1 MTSDIEMRMN
11 MAAIKK
17 TDPYAKEI
25 IESSAHV
32 AFYTFNSAIN
42 EWEKTDVEGAFFI
55 YSRNAE
61 PYQSIFINNR
71 LNTNSFV
78 EPITGSLELQPQRP
92 FLLYRNERS
101 RIRGFWF
108 YNNTECDRI
117 GDIIKKLI
125 EGCNDRKENINS
137 QPNSSASAL
146 GNVIGNNSC
155 SNIGMNVNN
164 NNNVGGSQDNNSILH
179 LLTKAQENFNSSQR
193 VANGNGG
200 FSGGGGGGFVDHST
214 PTMEQNQRIPQTP
227 VTPLKLEANPS
238 ESVLNFFAKAKPTP
252 TSDVPLLQ
260 RLNSLNPVSVDQIEK
275 QQRVTTPVST
285 GGGGGGDLLQIHSNL
300 VENSFAQFKIGIP
313 QMNDVENSP
322 LAKFLGSSNFG
333 RPQQQLQNE
342 MRLNAPNKPALMPP
356 TMFATTTTA
365 VKEEAPSS
373 STSSGNPPAW
383 EAEKMPEPLT
393 QSQLTQAIS
402 YLMRNDPA
410 FVRKI
415 HEAYLKSFTDMV
427 SL

>member
-1 MTSDIEMRMN
+1 MTSSDIEMRMN
-11 MAAIKK
+11 LAAIKK

-32 AFYTFNSAIN
+32 AFYTFNSGIN
-42 EWEKTDVEGAFFI
+42 EWEKTDVEGSFFI

-61 PYQSIFINNR
+61 PFQSIFINNR

-78 EPITGSLELQPQRP
+78 EPITASLELQPQRP

-117 GDIIKKLI
+117 GDIVKKLI
-125 EGCNDRKENINS
+125 DGCTERKENINS

-146 GNVIGNNSC
+146 GNIIGNNSC
-155 SNIGMNVNN
+155 NSGLNMNN
-164 NNNVGGSQDNNSILH
+164 NCGGGSQDNNSILH
-179 LLTKAQENFNSSQR
+179 LLTKAQENYNSSQR

-200 FSGGGGGGFVDHST
+200 GCVVDHST
-214 PTMEQNQRIPQTP
+214 PTMEHNQRIPQTP

-238 ESVLNFFAKAKPTP
+238 ESVMNFFAKAKPTP
-252 TSDVPLLQ
+252 NSDVPLLQ

-285 GGGGGGDLLQIHSNL
+285 GGDLLQIHSNS
-300 VENSFAQFKIGIP
+300 VENSFAQFKIGGP
-313 QMNDVENSP
+313 QLNDVENSP

-333 RPQQQLQNE
+333 RPQQQLQQHE
-342 MRLNAPNKPALMPP
+342 IRSHVSNKPALMPP
-356 TMFATTTTA
+356 TMFATTTAAT
-365 VKEEAPSS
+365 KDDAPSMM
-373 STSSGNPPAW
+373 NPPVW
-383 EAEKMPEPLT
+383 GEAADKMPEPLT

-402 YLMRNDPA
+402 YLMRNDPG

>member
-11 MAAIKK
+11 LAAIKK

-32 AFYTFNSAIN
+32 AFYTFNSQIN

-78 EPITGSLELQPQRP
+78 EPITASLELQPQRP

-125 EGCNDRKENINS
+125 EGCTDRKENINS

-146 GNVIGNNSC
+146 GNIVSNSGL
-155 SNIGMNVNN
+155 SMNN
-164 NNNVGGSQDNNSILH
+164 NNCGSSDNNSILH
-179 LLTKAQENFNSSQR
+179 LLTKAQENYNSSQR

-200 FSGGGGGGFVDHST
+200 GGGGVVCAENST
-214 PTMEQNQRIPQTP
+214 PTMEHNQRIPQTP

-238 ESVLNFFAKAKPTP
+238 ESVLNFFAQAKPTP
-252 TSDVPLLQ
+252 NSDVPLLQ

-285 GGGGGGDLLQIHSNL
+285 GGGGGGGGGDLLQIHSNL

-313 QMNDVENSP
+313 QSNEVEISP
-322 LAKFLGSSNFG
+322 LAKFLGSNNFG
-333 RPQQQLQNE
+333 RPQQPQQHE
-342 MRLNAPNKPALMPP
+342 MRHHAPNKPALMPP
-356 TMFATTTTA
+356 TMFATTTAA
-365 VKEEAPSS
+365 VKDEGPSS
-373 STSSGNPPAW
+373 MMPPAW
-383 EAEKMPEPLT
+383 GEAADKMPEPLT

-402 YLMRNDPA
+402 YLMRNDPG

-415 HEAYLKSFTDMV
+415 HEAYIKSFTDMV

>member
-11 MAAIKK
+11 LAAIKK

-61 PYQSIFINNR
+61 PFQSIFINNR

-108 YNNTECDRI
+108 YNNSECDRI

-137 QPNSSASAL
+137 QPNNLSASASVL
-146 GNVIGNNSC
+146 AGNS
-155 SNIGMNVNN
+155 GMNN
-164 NNNVGGSQDNNSILH
+164 NNNSGCGVVGGQDNNSILH
-179 LLTKAQENFNSSQR
+179 LLTKAQENYNSSQR

-200 FSGGGGGGFVDHST
+200 FSGGGGGYVDHST
-214 PTMEQNQRIPQTP
+214 PTMEQSQRIPQTP
-227 VTPLKLEANPS
+227 VTPLKLEANNAS

-285 GGGGGGDLLQIHSNL
+285 GGGGADLLQIHSNL

-322 LAKFLGSSNFG
+322 LAKFLGGSNLG
-333 RPQQQLQNE
+333 RPTQLNE
-342 MRLNAPNKPALMPP
+342 MRTLAPNKPALMPP
-356 TMFATTTTA
+356 TMFATTTTNTA
-365 VKEEAPSS
+365 KEEAPPSS
-373 STSSGNPPAW
+373 SAW
-383 EAEKMPEPLT
+383 EADKMPEPLT

-402 YLMRNDPA
+402 YLMRNDPG

>member
-11 MAAIKK
+11 LAAIKK

-32 AFYTFNSAIN
+32 AFYTFNSAVN

-61 PYQSIFINNR
+61 PFQSIFINNR

-146 GNVIGNNSC
+146 ANIVGNNSGL
-155 SNIGMNVNN
+155 NMNN
-164 NNNVGGSQDNNSILH
+164 NNCGGSQDNNSILH
-179 LLTKAQENFNSSQR
+179 LLTKAQENYNSSQR
-193 VANGNGG
+193 NGN
-200 FSGGGGGGFVDHST
+200 SGGGGGAEHST
-214 PTMEQNQRIPQTP
+214 PTVEQNQRIPQTP
-227 VTPLKLEANPS
+227 VTPLKLEENPS

-285 GGGGGGDLLQIHSNL
+285 GGGDLLQIHSNL

-313 QMNDVENSP
+313 QPNDVENSP
-322 LAKFLGSSNFG
+322 LAKFLGSNNFG
-333 RPQQQLQNE
+333 RPQVNT
-342 MRLNAPNKPALMPP
+342 APNKPALMPP
-356 TMFATTTTA
+356 TMFATTS
-365 VKEEAPSS
+365 VKEETVEP
-373 STSSGNPPAW
+373 
-383 EAEKMPEPLT
+383 AEKMPEPLT
-393 QSQLTQAIS
+393 QTQLTQAIS
-402 YLMRNDPA
+402 YLMRNDPG

>member
-1 MTSDIEMRMN
+1 MTSSDIEMRMN
-11 MAAIKK
+11 LAAIKK

-32 AFYTFNSAIN
+32 AFYTFNSGIN
-42 EWEKTDVEGAFFI
+42 EWEKTDVEGSFFI

-61 PYQSIFINNR
+61 PFQSIFINNR

-78 EPITGSLELQPQRP
+78 EPITASLELQPQRP

-117 GDIIKKLI
+117 GDIVKKLI
-125 EGCNDRKENINS
+125 DGCTDRKENINS
-137 QPNSSASAL
+137 QPNSSASGLANIM
-146 GNVIGNNSC
+146 GNKSCNSGL
-155 SNIGMNVNN
+155 NMNN
-164 NNNVGGSQDNNSILH
+164 NNCGGGSQDNNSILH
-179 LLTKAQENFNSSQR
+179 LLTKAQENYNSSQR
-193 VANGNGG
+193 LANGNGG
-200 FSGGGGGGFVDHST
+200 GGGGGVDHCT
-214 PTMEQNQRIPQTP
+214 PTMEQNPRIPQTP

-260 RLNSLNPVSVDQIEK
+260 RFNSLNPVSVDQIEK

-285 GGGGGGDLLQIHSNL
+285 GVGGGGDLLQIHSNL
-300 VENSFAQFKIGIP
+300 VENSFAQFKIGGP
-313 QMNDVENSP
+313 QLNDVENSP

-333 RPQQQLQNE
+333 RPQQLQQQHDL
-342 MRLNAPNKPALMPP
+342 RSHVSNKPALMPP
-356 TMFATTTTA
+356 TMFATTTA
-365 VKEEAPSS
+365 AIKEEAPLM
-373 STSSGNPPAW
+373 NPPVWGEA
-383 EAEKMPEPLT
+383 AEKMPEPLT

-402 YLMRNDPA
+402 YLMRNDPG

>member
-11 MAAIKK
+11 LAAIKK

-61 PYQSIFINNR
+61 PFQSIFINNR

-125 EGCNDRKENINS
+125 DRCNDRKENKSVNH
-137 QPNSSASAL
+137 QVNPPPM
-146 GNVIGNNSC
+146 VVNNSINT
-155 SNIGMNVNN
+155 SSSSNN
-164 NNNVGGSQDNNSILH
+164 NNNVGGGNGGGNNSHNQDNNSILH
-179 LLTKAQENFNSSQR
+179 LLTKAQENYNSSQR
-193 VANGNGG
+193 VAANGNN
-200 FSGGGGGGFVDHST
+200 ST
-214 PTMEQNQRIPQTP
+214 PTIEHTQRNPQTP
-227 VTPLKLEANPS
+227 VTPLKWTP
-238 ESVLNFFAKAKPTP
+238 VIHRRAKPTP

-260 RLNSLNPVSVDQIEK
+260 RLNSLNPVVSVDQIEK

-285 GGGGGGDLLQIHSNL
+285 TGGGGDLLQIHSN
-300 VENSFAQFKIGIP
+300 SDPFSQFKIGIP
-313 QMNDVENSP
+313 QTQNANDVENSP
-322 LAKFLGSSNFG
+322 LAKFIGANNLG
-333 RPQQQLQNE
+333 RPQNIEPQTQRNI
-342 MRLNAPNKPALMPP
+342 APSKPALMPP
-356 TMFATTTTA
+356 TMFAPTA
-365 VKEEAPSS
+365 AAASTSVAKEDCGPPLST
-373 STSSGNPPAW
+373 TSSGNQTVWDAD
-383 EAEKMPEPLT
+383 KMPEPLT

-402 YLMRNDPA
+402 YLMRNDPG